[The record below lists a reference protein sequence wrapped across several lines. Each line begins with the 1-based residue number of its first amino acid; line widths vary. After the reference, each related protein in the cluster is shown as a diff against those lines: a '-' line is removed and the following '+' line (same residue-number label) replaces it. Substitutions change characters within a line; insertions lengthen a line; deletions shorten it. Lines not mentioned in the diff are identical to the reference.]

1 MLKPL
6 LVLVAWSKIASADVG
21 TVEAEVPQQPAVA
34 SPQPQPQPAPP
45 PQPATPTPQP
55 QAVSPEPQPH
65 PATPPQPAPHPQPV
79 ASAPQPQPVAPVQ
92 AVSAVN
98 QLRKP
103 VEDLTNGRA
112 ANANREAQKINDNIS
127 SIVAPSA
134 VLGTLLGYLNPGV
147 AVGCGVALDSGRID
161 SATIIT
167 EGDTHTVRVSKSP
180 RITMH
185 YLLTGQYPVVTR
197 GKIRLN
203 AVVGINQHA
212 NVSLGVN
219 VQVKRSD
226 SVGLTLG
233 VLVSPRSVERLADGF
248 MANTPTKESSVR
260 TSTDTGVDVI
270 FTLGIAHWK

>member
-1 MLKPL
+1 MLKLL

-21 TVEAEVPQQPAVA
+21 TVEAEVPPPAVA
-34 SPQPQPQPAPP
+34 SPQPQPQPAPQPIVAAPP
-45 PQPATPTPQP
+45 PQSPA
-55 QAVSPEPQPH
+55 PQPH
-65 PATPPQPAPHPQPV
+65 PATQLQAVAAPHPP
-79 ASAPQPQPVAPVQ
+79 APQPQPVAPVQ

-98 QLRKP
+98 H
-103 VEDLTNGRA
+103 VEDLANGRA

-197 GKIRLN
+197 GKVSLN
-203 AVVGINQHA
+203 AVVGINHHA

-233 VLVSPRSVERLADGF
+233 VLVSPLSVERLADGF